1 MKITG
6 INTQFESKDLK
17 RNNKKNNNTSFKALG
32 MSVLTATGNIMQN
45 IENQGYL
52 ASFLIQDGLG
62 MTAPRVWR
70 GFKRDKE
77 ITGKYNK
84 QEGMEVLGREGL
96 TGPYII
102 AVAPAVLWLTSKFCR
117 STNTN
122 TRLIK
127 RFGDSL
133 KEMVKSPSFDN
144 SIKQDSQKF
153 KKEFYTNNIKSL
165 YKNTIANDSKSDET
179 IKYLV
184 SEMEKFDTKDKKTS
198 QEALKNITNKINE
211 KMLESTDNLYQINK
225 VVVGNEKT
233 KLSFDASEAFTALRD
248 YGNDAITNNKNY
260 SQLNEQAAENIKNN
274 FATKRLLTNITNI
287 VLTLGGLAIIPK
299 IYAKSDVS
307 PGAQTLE
314 LTKQKTDSPNSL
326 ENPNFKGKGIN
337 GDGIFARI
345 GKFITKKVPEKAQ
358 ELLEYTG
365 YNFTKTTF
373 ACLSSFGLLLPRGKR
388 AWDRAAIDENGKRD
402 MTEINEILFR
412 DTISSLS
419 VVFAVPMLTKMLVR
433 TFEDKVGFILT
444 NKASEGKNLFQKVTD
459 IINPY
464 SDLQVLSVAELESI
478 YGNIDSKAKLMNFAK
493 FVDSKGGDLEKI
505 LSKSDNAKELF
516 NEKTFT
522 LDSIKNEARQTK
534 NNKIIDLFKKIETN
548 DPKAKNELISKLMKG
563 SGDIKNN
570 KLAKV
575 ARGMNSLP
583 GFISTFIL
591 SPILLGV
598 IIPEITYSNT
608 RKAHEKMLNKN

>member
-1 MKITG
+1 MKIAQVHKQHTPL
-6 INTQFESKDLK
+6 DLK
-17 RNNKKNNNTSFKALG
+17 QERNKNKTSFKGFG
-32 MSVLTATGNIMQN
+32 MSVLGATGNIMQN

-70 GFKRDKE
+70 GFNRDKE

-153 KKEFYTNNIKSL
+153 KKEFYKNNIQSL
-165 YKNTIANDSKSDET
+165 YKNTIPNDSKSDET
-179 IKYLV
+179 IKYLIA
-184 SEMEKFDTKDKKTS
+184 EMEKFDTKDKKTS

-287 VLTLGGLAIIPK
+287 AVTLGGLAILPK

-314 LTKQKTDSPNSL
+314 LTKQKNNCPNSL
-326 ENPNFKGKGIN
+326 ENPSFKGKGIN
-337 GDGIFARI
+337 GDGVFAKI

-373 ACLSSFGLLLPRGKR
+373 ACLSTFGLLLPRGKR
-388 AWDRAAIDENGKRD
+388 AWDRACIDENGKRD

-433 TFEDKVGFILT
+433 TFEDKVGFVLT
-444 NKASEGKNLFQKVTD
+444 NKASEGKNLFKKFID

-493 FVDSKGGDLEKI
+493 FVDSQGGDLEKI
-505 LSKSDNAKELF
+505 LSKSENAKELF

-548 DPKAKNELISKLMKG
+548 NPKAKNELISKLMKG

-570 KLAKV
+570 KIAKV

-608 RKAHEKMLNKN
+608 RKAHEKILNKN

>member
-1 MKITG
+1 MKIAQVHKQHTPL
-6 INTQFESKDLK
+6 DLK
-17 RNNKKNNNTSFKALG
+17 QERNKNKTSFKGFG
-32 MSVLTATGNIMQN
+32 MSVLGATGNIMQN

-70 GFKRDKE
+70 GFNRDKE

-153 KKEFYTNNIKSL
+153 KKEFYKNNIQSL
-165 YKNTIANDSKSDET
+165 YKNTIPNDSKSDET
-179 IKYLV
+179 IKYLIA
-184 SEMEKFDTKDKKTS
+184 EMEKFDTKDKKTS

-287 VLTLGGLAIIPK
+287 AVTLGGLAILPK

-314 LTKQKTDSPNSL
+314 LTKQKNNCPNSL
-326 ENPNFKGKGIN
+326 ENPSFKGKGIN
-337 GDGIFARI
+337 GDGVFAKI

-373 ACLSSFGLLLPRGKR
+373 ACLSTFGLLLPRGKR
-388 AWDRAAIDENGKRD
+388 AWDRACIDENGKRD

-433 TFEDKVGFILT
+433 TFEDKVGFVLT
-444 NKASEGKNLFQKVTD
+444 NKASEGKNLFKKFID

-505 LSKSDNAKELF
+505 LSKSENAKELF

-534 NNKIIDLFKKIETN
+534 NNKIIDLFKKI
-548 DPKAKNELISKLMKG
+548 
-563 SGDIKNN
+563 
-570 KLAKV
+570 
-575 ARGMNSLP
+575 
-583 GFISTFIL
+583 
-591 SPILLGV
+591 
-598 IIPEITYSNT
+598 
-608 RKAHEKMLNKN
+608 

>member
-1 MKITG
+1 MKIAQVHKQHTPL
-6 INTQFESKDLK
+6 DLK
-17 RNNKKNNNTSFKALG
+17 QERNKNKTSFKGFG
-32 MSVLTATGNIMQN
+32 MSVLGATGNIMQN

-70 GFKRDKE
+70 GFNRDKE

-153 KKEFYTNNIKSL
+153 KKEFYKNNIQSL
-165 YKNTIANDSKSDET
+165 YKNTIPNDSKSDET
-179 IKYLV
+179 IKYLIA
-184 SEMEKFDTKDKKTS
+184 EMEKFDTKDKKTS

-287 VLTLGGLAIIPK
+287 AVTLGGLAILPK

-314 LTKQKTDSPNSL
+314 LTKQKNNCPNSL
-326 ENPNFKGKGIN
+326 ENPSFKGKGIN
-337 GDGIFARI
+337 GDGVFAKI

-373 ACLSSFGLLLPRGKR
+373 ACLSTFGLLLPRGKR
-388 AWDRAAIDENGKRD
+388 AWDRACIDENGKRD

-433 TFEDKVGFILT
+433 TFEDKVGFVLT
-444 NKASEGKNLFQKVTD
+444 NKASEGKNLFKKFID

-505 LSKSDNAKELF
+505 LSKSENAKELF

-548 DPKAKNELISKLMKG
+548 NPKAKNELISKLMKG

-570 KLAKV
+570 KIAKV

>member
-1 MKITG
+1 MKIAQVHKQHTPL
-6 INTQFESKDLK
+6 DLK
-17 RNNKKNNNTSFKALG
+17 QERNKNKTSFKGFG
-32 MSVLTATGNIMQN
+32 MSVLGATGNIMQN

-70 GFKRDKE
+70 GFNRDKE

-153 KKEFYTNNIKSL
+153 KKEFYKNNIQSL
-165 YKNTIANDSKSDET
+165 YKNTIPNDSKSDET
-179 IKYLV
+179 IKYLIA
-184 SEMEKFDTKDKKTS
+184 EMEKFDTKDKKTS

-287 VLTLGGLAIIPK
+287 AVTLGGLAILPK

-314 LTKQKTDSPNSL
+314 LTKQKNNCPNSL
-326 ENPNFKGKGIN
+326 ENPSFKGKGIN
-337 GDGIFARI
+337 GDGVFAKI

-373 ACLSSFGLLLPRGKR
+373 ACLSTFGLLLPRGKR
-388 AWDRAAIDENGKRD
+388 AWDRACIDENGKRD

-433 TFEDKVGFILT
+433 TFEDKVGFVLT
-444 NKASEGKNLFQKVTD
+444 NKASEGKNLFKKFID

-505 LSKSDNAKELF
+505 LSKSENAKELF

-548 DPKAKNELISKLMKG
+548 NPKAKNELISKLMKG

-570 KLAKV
+570 KIAKV

-608 RKAHEKMLNKN
+608 RKAHEKILNKN